1 MWEQFTTREESLSS
15 QSPQEKTNKKK
26 CTKRPSGF
34 AEAMLEAPPTG
45 PCTLNFCPVGILLG
59 QKVLLKCNTLTGKYK
74 TTPTQIRRERRRILS
89 AGFYWT
95 RSACSRH
102 RVTSRPPSGT
112 QLVLAA
118 VQQLT
123 AGGLFESFYTVG
135 RLDLIWGQL
144 WHKGSWL
151 VGF

>member
-1 MWEQFTTREESLSS
+1 MRAIYHERGESQLPEPTRE
-15 QSPQEKTNKKK
+15 NKQKSAQK
-26 CTKRPSGF
+26 GRQALQRHCWKLLQQVRARSTV
-34 AEAMLEAPPTG
+34 E
-45 PCTLNFCPVGILLG
+45 ILLG
-59 QKVLLKCNTLTGKYK
+59 QKVLLKCNTLTDKYK
-74 TTPTQIRRERRRILS
+74 TTPTQIRRQRPRILS

-123 AGGLFESFYTVG
+123 AGGFFESFYTVG
-135 RLDLIWGQL
+135 HLDLI
-144 WHKGSWL
+144 
-151 VGF
+151 